1 MDANLKVSISYQ
13 SKTFNGYRG
22 NSFIPSN
29 HFFIYLW
36 NCLPFTRLIEMSDM
50 VRRFL
55 TRGENA
61 GFFFFR
67 LVVCCAFVVSPAS
80 YGGLLKVILSAGREF
95 SRLGSTWQ
103 DVK

>member
-13 SKTFNGYRG
+13 SKTFNGYRE

-67 LVVCCAFVVSPAS
+67 LVVCCAFVVSSALF
-80 YGGLLKVILSAGREF
+80 GGLLRFIFSAGRAF
-95 SRLGSTWQ
+95 SGLG
-103 DVK
+103 